1 VLFVRVIRGVW
12 KLSGGVKVLIRL
24 SLALLLS
31 LLVSAPSHALLA
43 RRVIEHRV
51 MSNTASTIS
60 CKADAARL
68 CPGVADNWLPECLMR
83 HKNLL
88 SLGCAKEMNKL
99 ERKMGE

>member
-1 VLFVRVIRGVW
+1 
-12 KLSGGVKVLIRL
+12 
-24 SLALLLS
+24 
-31 LLVSAPSHALLA
+31 
-43 RRVIEHRV
+43 

-68 CPGVADNWLPECLMR
+68 CPGVADNGLPECLMR

-99 ERKMGE
+99 EGKMGE